1 MGILFVESVKRLYQ
15 SEKITKDKIDSLYED
30 GKITS
35 EERDY
40 ILSK

>member
-15 SEKITKDKIDSLYED
+15 SKKITKEKVDSLYED